1 MIQDDTRQTIKFVA
15 WVIGLIIIAFFVSI
29 AIFYAAGSKSRGN
42 DQKIA
47 ELARSKTPITNIS
60 KYYHLDRG
68 TSSYAI
74 NGTNK
79 KGKGYYFTYLP
90 NSKKAYLY
98 PAKRGVS
105 EANIKNEFKSSH
117 SNATI
122 NHINLGWYKGEAV
135 WEVAYKKPNG
145 NLGYTL
151 YEFKDGNDISEVD
164 NL

>member
-1 MIQDDTRQTIKFVA
+1 MIQDDTRQTIKFVG
-15 WVIGLIIIAFFVSI
+15 WVIGLIIIAFLASI
-29 AIFYAAGSKSRGN
+29 VIFYCAGAKSRGN

-47 ELARSKTPITNIS
+47 QLASNKTPITNIQ

-74 NGTNK
+74 KGTNR
-79 KGKGYYFTYLP
+79 KGEGYYFIYLP
-90 NSKKAYLY
+90 NTKKAYLY
-98 PAKRGVS
+98 SAKKGVS
-105 EANIKNEFKSSH
+105 EDRIKNNFKSSH
-117 SNATI
+117 TDATI

-135 WEVAYKKPNG
+135 WEVAYKKQNG

-151 YEFKDGNDISEVD
+151 YEFKNGNDISEVD

>member
-1 MIQDDTRQTIKFVA
+1 MP
-15 WVIGLIIIAFFVSI
+15 VIGVAV
-29 AIFYAAGSKSRGN
+29 
-42 DQKIA
+42 
-47 ELARSKTPITNIS
+47 
-60 KYYHLDRG
+60 
-68 TSSYAI
+68 
-74 NGTNK
+74 
-79 KGKGYYFTYLP
+79 KGYYFIYLP

-145 NLGYTL
+145 NLGFTL

>member
-1 MIQDDTRQTIKFVA
+1 MLQDDTRQTIKFIG
-15 WVIGLIIIAFFVSI
+15 WVIGIIIVAFLISI
-29 AIFYAAGSKSRGN
+29 GVFYYAGSKSRGN

-47 ELARSKTPITNIS
+47 KVAADKTPITNIQ

-68 TSSYAI
+68 TSSYSI
-74 NGTNK
+74 SGTTK
-79 KGKGYYFTYLP
+79 KGKKYYFIYLP

-98 PAKRGVS
+98 PANKGMS
-105 EANIKNEFKSSH
+105 EAKIKNKFKSTH
-117 SNATI
+117 SDATI

-135 WEVAYKKPNG
+135 WEVAYKKQNG

>member
-42 DQKIA
+42 DQRIA

-79 KGKGYYFTYLP
+79 KGKDIILFICLIQKRHTYILL
-90 NSKKAYLY
+90 K
-98 PAKRGVS
+98 GV
-105 EANIKNEFKSSH
+105 
-117 SNATI
+117 
-122 NHINLGWYKGEAV
+122 
-135 WEVAYKKPNG
+135 
-145 NLGYTL
+145 
-151 YEFKDGNDISEVD
+151 
-164 NL
+164 